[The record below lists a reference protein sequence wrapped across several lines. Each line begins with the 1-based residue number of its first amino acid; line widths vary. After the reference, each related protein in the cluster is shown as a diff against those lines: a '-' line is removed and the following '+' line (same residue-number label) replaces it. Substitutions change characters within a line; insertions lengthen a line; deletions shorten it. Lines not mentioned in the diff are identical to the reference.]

1 MLIDLILAAI
11 LVIIITAIICMVVDG
26 AYTESALIGI
36 IILIIAIQ
44 KLDTIQLVNTS
55 PLISLAISAFVISI
69 LGIFSSMVIHSL
81 STR

>member
-44 KLDTIQLVNTS
+44 KLDSIQLVNTS
-55 PLISLAISAFVISI
+55 PLISLAISAFVISV